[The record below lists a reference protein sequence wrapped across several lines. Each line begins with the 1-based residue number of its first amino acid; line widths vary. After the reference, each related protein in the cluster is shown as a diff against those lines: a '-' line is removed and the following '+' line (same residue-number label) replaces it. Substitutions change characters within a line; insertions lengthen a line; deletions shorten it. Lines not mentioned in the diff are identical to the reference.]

1 MKPHEK
7 AETGEIPD
15 DPKSASDRQHDEWGH
30 EKGEPLAPHQ
40 NRAPKDQHKAGPL
53 PNQKK

>member
-1 MKPHEK
+1 MNPKHYQTPK
-7 AETGEIPD
+7 AD
-15 DPKSASDRQHDEWGH
+15 DPKSERERMQEEWGH
-30 EKGEPLAPHQ
+30 EKAAPLAAHQ